1 MSVLTTIFMVFLGIG
16 LGFVLRRT
24 SVPAIMG
31 HGIMP
36 VVSVLLFLMGLK
48 IGANAELMR
57 ELPRIG
63 LQSLLFTLAG
73 TLGSLLTLRL
83 VWRWLGPVLPRQAMP
98 AGGADKP
105 GAGGRHEG

>member
-1 MSVLTTIFMVFLGIG
+1 MLTTIIMVFLGIG

-24 SVPAIMG
+24 SLPAIMG

-63 LQSLLFTLAG
+63 LQGLLFTLAG
-73 TLGSLLTLRL
+73 MLGTLLAQRL
-83 VWRWLGPVLPRQAMP
+83 FWRWLAPVLPGRGAPVDKADRQ
-98 AGGADKP
+98 GT
-105 GAGGRHEG
+105 GRQP

>member
-36 VVSVLLFLMGLK
+36 VVSVLLFLLGLK
-48 IGANAELMR
+48 IGSNVELMR

-63 LQSLLFTLAG
+63 LQGLMFTLAG
-73 TLGSLLTLRL
+73 TLGSLLALRL
-83 VWRWLGPVLPRQAMP
+83 LWRWLGPVLPGRAAPMGEANTQ
-98 AGGADKP
+98 DP
-105 GAGGRHEG
+105 GQQS